1 MPLTSH
7 TNDSRQL
14 TVVTGK
20 GDISF
25 DDVRNTIVGFY
36 EGSYT
41 LYVLWDL
48 RNATAREISTTQV
61 SQIATLIQQFGGV
74 QKGIRTAIV
83 APLDVTFGL
92 SRMLIA
98 MVEAKEADMPVGM
111 GVFRSFEEAMD
122 WLFEEK

>member
-1 MPLTSH
+1 
-7 TNDSRQL
+7 L